1 MGASVMGASV
11 MVGDLMAVADV
22 AALWAEAEK
31 RAERARRRKTKN
43 GEADGPDADRSVRAT
58 QERANAGGGA
68 RATQEV
74 TGKRLGEVAEA
85 AFLAKASDLGFGVA
99 KPWGDSDPYDFIVE
113 TGGRLWKVQVKSA
126 HRAGEDGSYSFRAH
140 GHSLRA
146 YRADEI
152 DALVAYVVPENAWY
166 VFPVK
171 VVRLLRSL
179 KLFTGSRKRRSK
191 FEKYREAW
199 WILRG
204 EGGS

>member
-1 MGASVMGASV
+1 MMGATV

-31 RAERARRRKTKN
+31 HAERARRRKTKK
-43 GEADGPDADRSVRAT
+43 GEADGQDADRSVRAT

-74 TGKRLGEVAEA
+74 TGKRLGEV
-85 AFLAKASDLGFGVA
+85 AKASDLGFGVA

-191 FEKYREAW
+191 FERYREAW

>member
-1 MGASVMGASV
+1 MGASV
-11 MVGDLMAVADV
+11 MVGDMMAVADV

-31 RAERARRRKTKN
+31 CGERARRRKTKK

-85 AFLAKASDLGFGVA
+85 AFLARASDLGFGVA

-126 HRAGEDGSYSFRAH
+126 HP
-140 GHSLRA
+140 
-146 YRADEI
+146 
-152 DALVAYVVPENAWY
+152 YVVPENAWY

>member
-1 MGASVMGASV
+1 MRASVMRASV
-11 MVGDLMAVADV
+11 MVGNLMAVADV

-31 RAERARRRKTKN
+31 YAERARRRKTKK
-43 GEADGPDADRSVRAT
+43 GEEDGPDADRSV
-58 QERANAGGGA
+58 

-179 KLFTGSRKRRSK
+179 KLFTGSRKRRLK

-204 EGGS
+204 EGGR